1 MMRRPSES
9 ILPLWERIEQ
19 EAMEIIP
26 DEDEP
31 CYLIS
36 VAAEMVQ
43 VHPQTLRRYEEW
55 GLVKPA
61 RVSGKR
67 LYSPR
72 DIRRLRKIVRL
83 MDELGVNLAG
93 VEIILRLTDRLE
105 QLQAEMA
112 QMQAE
117 FEQELARLR
126 RLAGS

>member
-1 MMRRPSES
+1 MRRSSES
-9 ILPLWERIEQ
+9 IIPLWESLQREEIEV
-19 EAMEIIP
+19 IL
-26 DEDEP
+26 DDDEP

-36 VAAEMVQ
+36 VAAQMVQ

-72 DIRRLRKIVRL
+72 EIRRLRKIVRL
-83 MDELGVNLAG
+83 MEDLGVNLAG
-93 VEIILRLTDRLE
+93 VEIILRLTDQLE
-105 QLQAEMA
+105 QLRAEME

>member
-1 MMRRPSES
+1 MMRRSSES
-9 ILPLWERIEQ
+9 IIPLWESLQREEIEV
-19 EAMEIIP
+19 IL
-26 DEDEP
+26 DDDEP

-36 VAAEMVQ
+36 VAAQMVQ

-72 DIRRLRKIVRL
+72 EIRRLRKIVRL
-83 MDELGVNLAG
+83 MEDLGVNLAG
-93 VEIILRLTDRLE
+93 VEIILRLTDQLE
-105 QLQAEMA
+105 QLRAEME

-117 FEQELARLR
+117 FEQELTRLR
-126 RLAGS
+126 RLVGS

>member
-1 MMRRPSES
+1 MMRRPSENIVS
-9 ILPLWERIEQ
+9 LWESFQREEIEV
-19 EAMEIIP
+19 IL
-26 DEDEP
+26 DDDEP

-36 VAAEMVQ
+36 VAAQMAD

-72 DIRRLRKIVRL
+72 EIRRLRKIVRL
-83 MDELGVNLAG
+83 MKDLGVNLAG

-105 QLQAEMA
+105 QLQAEME